1 MTTLVKFG
9 YALLAGLGVAI
20 CFADLASAAEKP
32 KHASAGNHGLGTI
45 SGYVADYF
53 GDQLVYGVDETITVT
68 PIAGG
73 PGLSTRTDGEG
84 RFVFQGLPP
93 GRYDIRTQL
102 DWTTTYV
109 ECYDDGSTARLYTDH
124 SKRLQVTVQVK
135 PNQTARVDT
144 FNITGVQDGFYSY
157 GGVLL
162 KPHHPLVTR

>member
-1 MTTLVKFG
+1 MKTIVNFG

-20 CFADLASAAEKP
+20 CFSNVTSAAEGP
-32 KHASAGNHGLGTI
+32 KHGSAGNHGLGTI

-53 GDQLVYGVDETITVT
+53 GNQLVYGVGETITVT

-73 PGLSTRTDGEG
+73 PALTTRTDGEG

-93 GRYDIRTQL
+93 GRYDIRTRL

-109 ECYDDGSTARLYTDH
+109 ECYDDGSTDRLYTDH
-124 SKRLQVTVQVK
+124 SKQLQVTVQVK

-144 FNITGVQDGFYSY
+144 FNILGVRDAFYAY
-157 GGVLL
+157 GGTLS
-162 KPHHPLVTR
+162 KPHHPLVTD